1 MKVNHRAVQALESDE
16 FLTMKD
22 TEALDV
28 ALVLQQI
35 LQGQNS
41 LLDRMNK
48 YDKGQQAIA
57 DSVTKLKQHH
67 AESDEAV
74 RRWEN
79 DRAKLV
85 DEWRGK
91 LDAVPPDVR
100 EKAQVTAVND
110 VQTAM
115 QNANAKAVADNLQ
128 FKLALASTPQVK
140 VKRPGELVQT
150 PTGTRLEPEVVR
162 LGPATYVFPPDEEV
176 EVPIQ
181 VRDQLNNRDRQRAEY
196 DARAKVLDAD
206 NIKPYNEV
214 ERRMREIDAE
224 YNSPTERLA
233 A

>member
-74 RRWEN
+74 RRW
-79 DRAKLV
+79 
-85 DEWRGK
+85 
-91 LDAVPPDVR
+91 
-100 EKAQVTAVND
+100 
-110 VQTAM
+110 
-115 QNANAKAVADNLQ
+115 
-128 FKLALASTPQVK
+128 
-140 VKRPGELVQT
+140 
-150 PTGTRLEPEVVR
+150 
-162 LGPATYVFPPDEEV
+162 
-176 EVPIQ
+176 
-181 VRDQLNNRDRQRAEY
+181 
-196 DARAKVLDAD
+196 
-206 NIKPYNEV
+206 
-214 ERRMREIDAE
+214 
-224 YNSPTERLA
+224 
-233 A
+233 